1 MKKIYLAV
9 WEALEVILVAFLPL
23 FISYQF
29 LARPFLVQGASMEPN
44 FQTGNYLV
52 VDIISYKFGEPE
64 RGDVV
69 VFRYPGNRS
78 LYYIKRII
86 GLPGDRVTLIDGNI
100 FINGEIFIEDYIP
113 SYVETDAFDEAD
125 FLLGEGEYFVMGD
138 NRASSFDS
146 RSWGPLGKND
156 IVGVVKMRVWPPFEI
171 YKDSQ

>member
-1 MKKIYLAV
+1 MKKIYLV
-9 WEALEVILVAFLPL
+9 IWEALEVILVAFLPL
-23 FISYQF
+23 FVSYHF

-52 VDIISYKFGEPE
+52 VDIISYKFGNPE

-78 LYYIKRII
+78 LYYIKRVI
-86 GLPGDRVTLIDGNI
+86 GLPGERVTLMSGNI
-100 FINGEIFIEDYIP
+100 FINGEVLKENYIP
-113 SYVETDAFDEAD
+113 SYVETDAFDETD
-125 FLLGEGEYFVMGD
+125 FLLGEEEYFVMGD
-138 NRASSFDS
+138 NRSSSFDS

-156 IVGVVKMRVWPPFEI
+156 IVGVVKMRVWPPLEI